1 MVKQVIGGVA
11 LAVTGYGIKR
21 YFGDCCVINNVLN
34 DNFDKNSNEEDERR
48 NFFVDLSNGK
58 EVLPE
63 LKEAIDKYIDAKIKL
78 FNGSLRELRT
88 ALLEIK
94 NLDKELVVANIE
106 LVEKCDFRFFHNET
120 LENIEKFT
128 QILQKTKHYID
139 KHLDT
144 LDCIIISSNDFD
156 TYSEEDKKFVENLAY
171 LCTTIDKIDNSKMTY
186 DKMTISREVKRG
198 FGKIET
204 IID

>member
-11 LAVTGYGIKR
+11 LAVTGYGLKK
-21 YFGDCCVINNVLN
+21 YFDS
-34 DNFDKNSNEEDERR
+34 NSNKNKEEDEGE
-48 NFFVDLSNGK
+48 NFFVDLSKNK

-63 LKEAIDKYIDAKIKL
+63 LKEAIDKYKDMRTKL
-78 FNGSLRELRT
+78 FNSSLRELRT

-94 NLDKELVVANIE
+94 NLDKELVIANIE
-106 LVEKCDFRFFHNET
+106 FVEKYDFIYFHNET
-120 LENIEKFT
+120 LKDIEKFT
-128 QILQKTKHYID
+128 QILQKTKCYID
-139 KHLDT
+139 KNIDRLDS
-144 LDCIIISSNDFD
+144 IIISSNDFD
-156 TYSEEDKKFVENLAY
+156 TYGDEDKKFVENIAY
-171 LCTTIDKIDNSKMTY
+171 LCTIIDKIDNSKMTY

>member
-1 MVKQVIGGVA
+1 MVKQLIGGVA
-11 LAVTGYGIKR
+11 LAATGYGVKR
-21 YFGDCCVINNVLN
+21 YFEDCCVINGLIN
-34 DNFDKNSNEEDERR
+34 DTLDKNSNEEDKGHS
-48 NFFVDLSNGK
+48 FFVDLSNYK
-58 EVLPE
+58 DVLPE
-63 LKEAIDKYIDAKIKL
+63 LKEAIDKYVDVKVKL

-94 NLDKELVVANIE
+94 NLDKELVITNIE
-106 LVEKCDFRFFHNET
+106 LVEKYDFKFFHNET
-120 LENIEKFT
+120 LKNIEKFT

-139 KHLDT
+139 KHLDS
-144 LDCIIISSNDFD
+144 LDTIIISSNDFT
-156 TYSEEDKKFVENLAY
+156 TYSEEDKKFVENFAY

-198 FGKIET
+198 FGKVET

>member
-11 LAVTGYGIKR
+11 LAVTGYGLKK
-21 YFGDCCVINNVLN
+21 YFDS
-34 DNFDKNSNEEDERR
+34 NSNENKKEDEGR
-48 NFFVDLSNGK
+48 NFFVDLSKDK

-63 LKEAIDKYIDAKIKL
+63 LKEAIDKHKDIKTKL

-94 NLDKELVVANIE
+94 NLDKELIIANIE
-106 LVEKCDFRFFHNET
+106 FAEKYDFRYFHNET
-120 LENIEKFT
+120 LKDIEKFT
-128 QILQKTKHYID
+128 KILQKTKYYID
-139 KHLDT
+139 KHLDR
-144 LDCIIISSNDFD
+144 LDSVIISSNDFD
-156 TYSEEDKKFVENLAY
+156 TYDDEDKKFAENIAY
-171 LCTTIDKIDNSKMTY
+171 LCSIIDKIDNSKMTY

>member
-11 LAVTGYGIKR
+11 LAVTGYGLKK
-21 YFGDCCVINNVLN
+21 YFDS
-34 DNFDKNSNEEDERR
+34 NSNENKEEDEGQS
-48 NFFVDLSNGK
+48 FFVDLSKDK

-63 LKEAIDKYIDAKIKL
+63 LKEAIDKYKDTRTKL

-94 NLDKELVVANIE
+94 NLDKELLIANIE
-106 LVEKCDFRFFHNET
+106 FAEKYDFRYFHNET
-120 LENIEKFT
+120 LKDIEKFT
-128 QILQKTKHYID
+128 QILQKTKYYID
-139 KHLDT
+139 KHLDS
-144 LDCIIISSNDFD
+144 LDSIIISSNDFN
-156 TYSEEDKKFVENLAY
+156 TYGDEDKKFVENIAY
-171 LCTTIDKIDNSKMTY
+171 LCTILDKIDNSKMTY